1 MRIAEMNWMQLAAY
15 LERDDRAVLPLGSTE
30 QHAYLSLATD
40 AILAE
45 RVAVEAAEP
54 LGVPV
59 FPVLAYGI
67 TPYFLAFPGSVSLRV
82 STYVAV
88 IRDMLDALAGHGFR
102 RIVLVNGHGGN
113 SPAGSLAAE
122 WMADHPDATV
132 LLHNWWNAPR
142 TWQAVQA
149 VDSLA
154 SHGSWMES
162 FPWNRVAPAPG
173 GVKPLA
179 DLERLR
185 TLSPAGMREAIG
197 DGNYGGAY
205 EKPDEQIL
213 SVWRAGVEETRAV
226 IAGLS

>member
-1 MRIAEMNWMQLAAY
+1 MQLERH
-15 LERDDRAVLPLGSTE
+15 LERDDRAVVPLGSTE

-45 RVAVEAAEP
+45 RVAVDAAEP

-82 STYVAV
+82 ATYVAV
-88 IRDMLDALAGHGFR
+88 IRDVLDALAGHGFR

-113 SPAGSLAAE
+113 SPAGSLAGE
-122 WMADHPDATV
+122 WMADHPEV
-132 LLHNWWNAPR
+132 KVVLHNWWNAPR
-142 TWQAVQA
+142 TWQAVQELDP
-149 VDSLA
+149 VA
-154 SHGSWMES
+154 SHGSWMEN
-162 FPWNRVAPAPG
+162 FPWNRVATAPE
-173 GVKPLA
+173 GVKPMA

-185 TLSPAGMREAIG
+185 ALAPAGVREVIG

-205 EKPDEQIL
+205 EKPDAQMLAIWQ
-213 SVWRAGVEETRAV
+213 VAVEETRAL
-226 IAGLS
+226 IANL